1 MIFLLMGFTIPG
13 FLVLFLVSSAKTYSC
28 NECVNGEMVMRF
40 NGEYMC
46 DECGHW
52 DETNE

>member
-1 MIFLLMGFTIPG
+1 MNYLFLLGFTFPAFLIFLM
-13 FLVLFLVSSAKTYSC
+13 VSAAKTYSC
-28 NECVNGEMVMRF
+28 SKCRNGDMTMRF

-52 DETNE
+52 DESE